1 VKETFMISETN
12 YQYSSPDALTALET
26 LAVWR
31 VALSPAID
39 TLRLMA
45 GTTEDE
51 FLQIGSEV
59 QDFYQRSGDITRMA
73 NQLLELVSG
82 DNARFLT
89 DRLHQMMADM
99 ESYLSEARSR
109 SADSCSTL
117 VQVQDLLEKLS
128 EPLDGFHKMNK
139 ALRMLSISTKIESAR
154 LGELGSGFVNL
165 AMDVEK
171 LSHQVND
178 KSAAIMSHRQLL
190 ATMIG
195 SNLATV
201 RSSEVAQDATV
212 TSSLKSTAS
221 SLQELVS
228 VNERCTQFGAL
239 VSSVSAEVTACIS
252 EVVSSM
258 QMHDMTRQQVEHIV
272 EALERLFGDL
282 SALENAAN
290 NESRRME
297 LIVESGDVCELQEA
311 QLRFAASELYS
322 AVQTIVENL
331 RDVARKQ
338 SFMADETRNV
348 TGVAE
353 LSGSSFVDV
362 MSHGMNAI
370 TAALTL
376 CASADRDMSHTLK
389 KVAHTISE
397 IAVFVTDIEAIGS
410 EIDLIALNAQ
420 VKAAHTGAE
429 GAALG
434 VLAEAIKRLSDDAVR
449 QTDSVAAT
457 LKKIN
462 SATEYLSLDADTEEE
477 NLGSRITSMQQEVAE
492 ILRAL
497 AGMNRELFLILSGL
511 SGRVA
516 SLTDDV
522 EKVTSGIDVHERIKV
537 MSDGVLAP
545 LSQIVYQARRI
556 VPASSEFKEN
566 LRYMEQRYTMQSER
580 HIHEALARK
589 RSGLAAVEAK
599 SSVNTDSS
607 GDSEFGDNVDMF

>member
-1 VKETFMISETN
+1 MISETN